1 MNTTNESLRIILVS
15 PENSSEAKEEFSVR
29 DKINYQLITELTDTV
44 LSLPETI
51 IQKLRQILYRN
62 GFTLPEVNNLN
73 TMGEELIIEIEQ
85 HEHRIHGEVLNGLYV
100 YLIYYLMD
108 DKSYDVFAEV
118 IDENE
123 VQEILNSVDDE
134 DVEED

>member
-108 DKSYDVFAEV
+108 DKTYDVFAEI

>member
-1 MNTTNESLRIILVS
+1 MNTTNESLRLILVS
-15 PENSSEAKEEFSVR
+15 PENSSESNEEFSVK
-29 DKINYQLITELTDTV
+29 DKINYQLITELSNNLLT
-44 LSLPETI
+44 LPETI

-62 GFTLPEVNNLN
+62 GFTLPEVSNFN

-85 HEHRIHGEVLNGLYV
+85 TEHRIHGEIPHKFYV
-100 YLIYYLMD
+100 YLIYYLTD
-108 DKSYDVFAEV
+108 DKNYDVFAEI